1 MSHSSIFYS
10 RSTDFDSQFTD
21 FGSHFTDFG
30 TYSTDFDSYTTGFG
44 TYSTDFLVTISLRPF
59 LLLVPIPSS
68 LVPMQVEDVKVTIP
82 MPKCVTNVN
91 PTCTCELC

>member
-44 TYSTDFLVTISLRPF
+44 TYSTDFFGYYLTEAVSPF
-59 LLLVPIPSS
+59 GSHSIKSGS
-68 LVPMQVEDVKVTIP
+68 HAGGGCEGDHSHAKVCYQRQP
-82 MPKCVTNVN
+82 N
-91 PTCTCELC
+91 LHL